1 MKRAIFLDR
10 DGVINRKGG
19 PYYIY
24 LKEDFVLNEGVTEA
38 LKYFMHKG
46 FLLIIITNQGGI
58 AKGVY
63 TEEQMHEVHNFMKE
77 LLKKDGIEIAG
88 IYYCPHHPDVS
99 PCECRKPGTLLLEK
113 AIKDFNIDTASSW
126 MIGDS
131 EIDIQAAEKMGIKGV
146 LIPENGNM
154 MELIVKPGLIT

>member
-63 TEEQMHEVHNFMKE
+63 TEEQMHEVHNFMKK

-131 EIDIQAAEKMGIKGV
+131 EIDIQAAEKMGIKGI